1 MYLHEAITRNLER
14 IPKTATGALEVDHF
28 SGNFSVGLLEF
39 HLSFRTNS
47 LRTFDVIE
55 RVQKCSCRLLVSV
68 INMVIHLPQTL
79 QLSLQL
85 ANMNS
90 EFLSQSPLCC
100 HVVHL
105 ESSSLQPNCSH
116 KSKNTETFV
125 YFTIRFN
132 SLLRL

>member
-1 MYLHEAITRNLER
+1 MYLHEAITENRHGSFGGGPFFRKLFSWTIR
-14 IPKTATGALEVDHF
+14 IPFIFLDKF
-28 SGNFSVGLLEF
+28 FKNFWRDRRSP
-39 HLSFRTNS
+39 
-47 LRTFDVIE
+47 
-55 RVQKCSCRLLVSV
+55 KCSCRLLVSV

-105 ESSSLQPNCSH
+105 ESSSLQPICSH